1 MINEK
6 FKAKKFWQSK
16 TIRSVGSNF
25 IIVIFLLVSKYV
37 ETGKIDLITD
47 GFLAAFAVLNGAA
60 TVSGRLG
67 ANGTFISTPKGLP
80 GLNPDQAESAANE
93 LNEVLALGVT
103 RQEID
108 NLREKAKQ
116 AQTLAEQI
124 EQLQSQDTKIEIFS
138 AEPPAV
144 LYPPEFNPSY
154 PPSNQD
160 YEPYSEQ

>member
-25 IIVIFLLVSKYV
+25 IIVIFLLISKYV
-37 ETGKIDLITD
+37 DTGKINPLPDI
-47 GFLAAFAVLNGAA
+47 FLSVFAVLNGAA
-60 TVSGRLG
+60 TVSGRVG

-80 GLNPDQAESAANE
+80 GLNPDQAERAANE
-93 LNEVLALGVT
+93 LNEILALRIT
-103 RQEID
+103 RQEVD

-116 AQTLAEQI
+116 AQILAEQI
-124 EQLQSQDTKIEIFS
+124 KQLQSQDTEIFS
-138 AEPPAV
+138 AESPTV

-154 PPSNQD
+154 PPAKPNYQN
-160 YEPYSEQ
+160 YEPYIE